1 MVQSPHAVVSEEW
14 ANIVFDQICGPL
26 ELEYGESP
34 VVDQPLSDHPPP
46 PRKALRLTLDDNEV
60 SKVVPEQLHG
70 LGYQVF
76 RDFVKVPSTFGGIEG
91 VLKQCPNETLI
102 NNELLESKSNDLMRR
117 QTRFHL
123 VKDRLRNASMFE
135 GLVVEN
141 LNQLFPQ
148 HVCTDTVILSSQPG
162 CLAQMAHTDY
172 SVEECRNSP
181 IVPLA
186 CIVALMDNT
195 PLDVWPGSIGGDEK
209 GLFAHSQIRLNRGDA
224 LVFRGDLVH
233 GGAAF
238 DVFNARLHVYLDK
251 GQREPNRTHLV
262 KGKHILPR
270 WG

>member
-1 MVQSPHAVVSEEW
+1 MIQHAFPRGDSADVAV
-14 ANIVFDQICGPL
+14 
-26 ELEYGESP
+26 
-34 VVDQPLSDHPPP
+34 VVDQSPPDQPP
-46 PRKALRLTLDDNEV
+46 PRKSLRLTLDDHE
-60 SKVVPEQLHG
+60 VVPEQLHG

-76 RDFVKVPSTFGGIEG
+76 REFVKVPSTFGGIEQ

-102 NNELLESKSNDLMRR
+102 NNELLESESNDLMRR
-117 QTRFHL
+117 QTCFQFI
-123 VKDRLRNASMFE
+123 KDRLRNASTFE
-135 GLVVEN
+135 ALVVEK
-141 LNQLFPQ
+141 LARLFPQ
-148 HVCTDTVILSSQPG
+148 HCCADMVILSSQPG

-172 SVEECRNSP
+172 SVEECHGS

-195 PLDVWPGSIGGDEK
+195 PLDVWPGSIGGET

-238 DVFNARLHVYLDK
+238 DAFNARLHVYLDNNK

-262 KGKHILPR
+262 KGQPHILRR